1 MNLTSFFI
9 FWIISMALLAGLGM
23 LLQTGTQA
31 EIAKRRTLS
40 HWPKTSGVVTG
51 ARVEETRSAFF
62 LPGSS
67 LHFYLPIIEYTYQ
80 IGGKFNRSGKWRTI
94 YPKKAAR
101 IVAEYIPEKTIAV
114 TFNPDNPAEAYL
126 APDSATITSWTWRV
140 GGLALILA
148 AGVILVRGTVLIFSD
163 RASQEQVDRVPA
175 LLPVASLDLQSGLQ
189 SSLDLACKPDQPDFA
204 GQSLTYIVWTCANP
218 SDSGAPTVWFYSRQR
233 APEKVDYI
241 SAIPGGTSDMSKICA
256 SLASI
261 ARLTTQDASVQAV
274 EDWVVATTP
283 KMQNKGDQ
291 AQANVTDSFKSVR
304 LEIGAL
310 Q

>member
-1 MNLTSFFI
+1 M
-9 FWIISMALLAGLGM
+9 
-23 LLQTGTQA
+23 
-31 EIAKRRTLS
+31 
-40 HWPKTSGVVTG
+40 
-51 ARVEETRSAFF
+51 
-62 LPGSS
+62 
-67 LHFYLPIIEYTYQ
+67 HFYLPIIEYTYQ
-80 IGGKFNRSGKWRTI
+80 IGGKTFQSANYKNAWSPFNRSGKWRTI

-291 AQANVTDSFKSVR
+291 AQLNLGGVSYTLKANVTDSFKSVR